1 VVVDDAI
8 DHHNECA
15 GRTADL
21 HPAAAERRDQE
32 ASNNRSDQASCGRS
46 ARRDGNGDAQRQCDE
61 RNGHTGKGI
70 RAKLTGGVADNGREN
85 LWFHRMQLRQSAFTI
100 HSVLSKSFGPFRVH
114 LGYGPLTRFGLPDIC
129 QSATIVLITGVPS
142 RVL

>member
-8 DHHNECA
+8 DHHNECS

-21 HPAAAERRDQE
+21 HPAPAKRRDQE
-32 ASNNRSDQASCGRS
+32 ARDNRSDQAGCGRS
-46 ARRDGNGDAQRQCDE
+46 ARRNGNGDAQRQSDE

-85 LWFHRMQLRQSAFTI
+85 LWLHPMPLRQSALTI
-100 HSVLSKSFGPFRVH
+100 HSVPTKSSTSFRVH
-114 LGYGPLTRFGLPDIC
+114 LG
-129 QSATIVLITGVPS
+129 SV
-142 RVL
+142 